1 MLTIERAE
9 EILKDSEALLTG
21 HFLLTSGKHSD
32 KYMQCA
38 KVLQYPS
45 YAEELLKGISNDF
58 KSDNVDVVIAP
69 ATGGIIVGYELARQL
84 GCKNIFAER
93 ENGEMTIRRGLEIER
108 GTRVLVAEDVTTTG
122 GTVQEIID
130 LSTCLGAEVVGVALL
145 VDRSMGAVDFKV
157 KTRSAYAANVV
168 AWEANDCPL
177 CKEEKIPAVKPGSRG
192 LK

>member
-9 EILKDSEALLTG
+9 EILTKTEALLTG

-38 KVLQYPS
+38 KVLQYPN
-45 YAEELLKGISNDF
+45 YAEELLKDIADSF
-58 KSDNVDVVIAP
+58 KDDNVDVVVAP

-93 ENGEMTIRRGLEIER
+93 ENGEMKIRRGLEIEK
-108 GTRVLVAEDVTTTG
+108 GMRVIVAEDVTTTG

-130 LSTCLGAEVVGVALL
+130 LMTCLGAEVVGVALL
-145 VDRSMGAVDFKV
+145 VDRSKGAVDFKV
-157 KTRSAYAANVV
+157 KTRSAYVADVV
-168 AWEANDCPL
+168 AWEADNCPL
-177 CKEEKIPAVKPGSRG
+177 CKEGKSPAVKPGSRG
-192 LK
+192 LR